1 MADLLQWPNPDNVLE
16 EIIKKVKRQ
25 QPRILTFVEHPDVPF
40 HNNYAEYLIR
50 IGVLKRKISGGS
62 VSAQGAHAYAVLLSI
77 YTTCKLRGISFPK
90 FLKESLR
97 HYIKTGHPQSLKSYQ
112 EVAAVVPEVKK
123 VA

>member
-1 MADLLQWPNPDNVLE
+1 
-16 EIIKKVKRQ
+16 
-25 QPRILTFVEHPDVPF
+25 LTFVEHPDAPF

-50 IGVLKRKISGGS
+50 IGVLKRKVSGGS